1 MQIELAINNY
11 IDLIESIDTDHGI
24 SIAESNF
31 FDSINNDW
39 RELDYTELDAIK
51 DNNKQAYL
59 NELVDYYNSML

>member
-11 IDLIESIDTDHGI
+11 IDLIESIDTAHGI